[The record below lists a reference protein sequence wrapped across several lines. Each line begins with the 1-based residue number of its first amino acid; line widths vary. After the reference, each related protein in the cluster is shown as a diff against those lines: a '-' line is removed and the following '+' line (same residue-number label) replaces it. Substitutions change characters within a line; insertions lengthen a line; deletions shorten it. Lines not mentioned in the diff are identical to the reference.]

1 MVFTSSQNPADYIFD
16 SNFDLPFTNRNYSAE
31 IQAFNNLGGNE
42 HIYLEVAPLNWYSQV
57 SNNPQD
63 SQDDPTATWCSTSRN
78 VPSWLNTWP
87 NSTSTPGPASDVT
100 TSIYAGYGY
109 VNTSKMMAS
118 CAFGAA
124 NLANSYRGGG
134 FSDWYLPS
142 LDEYWMLSFTL
153 AGRFTS
159 LFGPAIGEYTP
170 AQIQSFSDF
179 ALSGS
184 DPLSGRD
191 YWTSSEG
198 FPQGVVI
205 NSTPWGAGSNR
216 ALMVSSPGFSF
227 GPEPFYSSKDN
238 LGKVRPIRLFRR

>member
-1 MVFTSSQNPADYIFD
+1 MVFTSLQNPVDYIFD
-16 SNFDLPFTNRNYSAE
+16 PNFDYPFTNRDYSAE

-63 SQDDPTATWCSTSRN
+63 SQGDPIATWCSTSRN

-87 NSTSTPGPASDVT
+87 NATSTPMPASDVT

-153 AGRFTS
+153 AGRNTS
-159 LFGPAIGEYTP
+159 FFGPATGEYTP

-179 ALSGS
+179 ALSS
-184 DPLSGRD
+184 SN

-198 FPQGVVI
+198 FPQGVEK
-205 NSTPWGAGSNR
+205 NSQPFSAGSNR
-216 ALMVSSPGFSF
+216 ALMVSSPGFSYS
-227 GPEPFYSSKDN
+227 PEPFYFYKDN
-238 LGKVRPIRLFRR
+238 SAKVRPIRLFRR